1 MISRSTRDE
10 PLKSGDPEMTG
21 PRQIGGTMKV
31 MKTVLKIA
39 GKVLLAPFVLA
50 ALAILGVLWAVV
62 KVLVGIY
69 SFCGVFYIAIM
80 ILSVINVIVC
90 YHDFKQ
96 IILFALAIG
105 ASTAI
110 LFVGA
115 TFQVFL
121 EKAMKGMLSRM
132 AII

>member
-1 MISRSTRDE
+1 
-10 PLKSGDPEMTG
+10 
-21 PRQIGGTMKV
+21 MKV

-39 GKVLLAPFVLA
+39 GKILLAPLVLA
-50 ALAILGVLWAVV
+50 ALAVLGVLWAVV
-62 KVLVGIY
+62 KILLGIY
-69 SFCGVFYIAIM
+69 SFCRVFYIAIM

-110 LFVGA
+110 LFAGA
-115 TFQVFL
+115 TILVLL
-121 EKAMKGMLSRM
+121 EKAMKGMVLVWMR
-132 AII
+132 A